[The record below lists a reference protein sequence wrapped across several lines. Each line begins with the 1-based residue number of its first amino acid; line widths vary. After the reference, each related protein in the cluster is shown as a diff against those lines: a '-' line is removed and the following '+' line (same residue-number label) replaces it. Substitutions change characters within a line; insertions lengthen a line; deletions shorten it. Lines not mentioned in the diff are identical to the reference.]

1 MFNKLNEKVNKV
13 ENTLFNVQI
22 YLNMRYEFQLN
33 TWVASLIFILFTA
46 NPLLAQDGVIR
57 GRVFNAQ
64 NNEPVPFAN
73 IVISGTTIG
82 STSDFDGNFLFT
94 GVNPGFVRLEVFSIG
109 FERKI
114 SDELMVSNTRTTF
127 VEIGIEEIAVEL
139 AEVQVRASVFERS
152 VESPVS
158 LRRIGIREIER
169 SPGSNRDISRVIQS
183 LPGVA
188 FTPSF
193 RNDVIIRGGGPSE
206 NRFFLDGIEIPT
218 INHFSTQGSSGGP
231 VGIINVDFIREVE
244 MYSGAFPANRG
255 NALSSVFEFRQVSGN
270 RDRLNTRATI
280 GASDIALSIDV
291 PLTPNTSIIASA
303 RRSYLQFLFG
313 ILGLPFLPTYNG
325 FQFKTNTRVT
335 ENSELNFVGIG
346 AIDNFRLNLA
356 ANETEEQRT
365 TLDFLPINNQWNYA
379 IGATYRIFR
388 ENGSDFFVLSRNMLR
403 NTAFKYPGNDESLAR
418 SLDYV
423 SDEIENKF
431 RFERTTNINNFRIN
445 FGLGGQYARFLADN
459 NQLLFANNQLQRVQ
473 SQAEFD
479 LFKWNLFGQVSRSFL
494 DNRLSLSMGVRADAN
509 NFSRSMSNMLDQV
522 SPRVSASY
530 QLLED
535 LFLSANVGRYYQIP
549 SYVTMGFVNPA
560 GVMINRENNLRYLSV
575 NHYVGGMEWRPL
587 PNSKITLE
595 GFYKQYGN
603 YPFSVRDSI
612 VLGSQSTEFG
622 IFGSEEVLSI
632 GRGRAFG
639 TELYFRAENIEDFNI
654 FLSYTFVRSEFQD
667 IRGSYIPARWDNRHI
682 LILTALRPLGRNW
695 EVGLKWRFSGG
706 SPFTPFDLEFSSRRD
721 AWDAQNSPYLDF
733 SRFNQERFPSFH
745 QLDVRVDRQF
755 FFRNFSIMAYL
766 DIQNIYNFQSR
777 LADVVVRERDANGQP
792 IITTGSDGVERYQLR
807 SIINTTGTILPSIG
821 LIFEF

>member
-1 MFNKLNEKVNKV
+1 
-13 ENTLFNVQI
+13 
-22 YLNMRYEFQLN
+22 MRYKFQLT
-33 TWVASLIFILFTA
+33 TWVAIMIFIVLTG

-73 IVISGTTIG
+73 IVISGTMIG

-109 FERKI
+109 FERRI
-114 SDELMVSNTRTTF
+114 SEELMVSNTRTTF
-127 VEIGIEEIAVEL
+127 IEIGIEEIAVEL
-139 AEVQVRASVFERS
+139 AEVQVRASVFERN

-188 FTPSF
+188 FTPAF
-193 RNDVIIRGGGPSE
+193 RNDVIIRGGGPAE

-231 VGIINVDFIREVE
+231 LGIINVDFIREVE

-255 NALSSVFEFRQVSGN
+255 NALSSVFEFRQISGN

-280 GASDIALSIDV
+280 GASDIALSVDG

-346 AIDNFRLNLA
+346 AIDNFRLNLD

-431 RFERTTNINNFRIN
+431 RFERTRNINNYRIN
-445 FGLGGQYARFLADN
+445 IGMGGEYARFLADN
-459 NQLLFANNQLQRVQ
+459 NQLLFFNNQLQRVQ
-473 SQAEFD
+473 TQAEFD

-494 DNRLSLSMGVRADAN
+494 ENRLSLSMGVRADAN
-509 NFSRSMSNMLDQV
+509 NFSASMSNMLDQI
-522 SPRVSASY
+522 SPRFSASY
-530 QLLED
+530 QLLDD
-535 LFLSANVGRYYQIP
+535 LFISANVGRYYQMP

-560 GVMINRENNLRYLSV
+560 GVMANRENNLRYLSV
-575 NHYVGGMEWRPL
+575 NHYVGGIEWRPL
-587 PNSKITLE
+587 PNSKVTLE
-595 GFYKQYGN
+595 GFYKQYSN

-622 IFGSEEVLSI
+622 VFGSEEVLSI

-667 IRGSYIPARWDNRHI
+667 IRGNYIPARWDNRHI

-706 SPFTPFDLEFSSRRD
+706 SPFSPFDLEFSSRRD
-721 AWDAQNSPYLDF
+721 AWDAQNSPYFDF

-745 QLDVRVDRQF
+745 QLDIRVDRQF

-766 DIQNIYNFQSR
+766 DIQNVYNFQAR
-777 LADVVVRERDANGQP
+777 LADIVVRERDANGQP
-792 IITTGSDGVERYQLR
+792 IVTIDGNGVERYQLR
-807 SIINTTGTILPSIG
+807 SIVNTTGTILPSIG

>member
-1 MFNKLNEKVNKV
+1 
-13 ENTLFNVQI
+13 
-22 YLNMRYEFQLN
+22 MRYKFQLT
-33 TWVASLIFILFTA
+33 TWVAIMIFIVLTG

-73 IVISGTTIG
+73 IVISGTMIG

-114 SDELMVSNTRTTF
+114 SEELMVSNTRTTF
-127 VEIGIEEIAVEL
+127 VEIGIDEIAVEL
-139 AEVQVRASVFERS
+139 AEVQVRASVFERN

-188 FTPSF
+188 FTPAF
-193 RNDVIIRGGGPSE
+193 RNDVIIRGGGPAE

-231 VGIINVDFIREVE
+231 LGIINVDFIREVE

-255 NALSSVFEFRQVSGN
+255 NALSSVFEFRQISGN

-280 GASDIALSIDV
+280 GASDIALSVDG

-346 AIDNFRLNLA
+346 AIDNFRLNLD

-431 RFERTTNINNFRIN
+431 RFERTRNINNYRIN
-445 FGLGGQYARFLADN
+445 FGLGGEYARFLADN
-459 NQLLFANNQLQRVQ
+459 NQLLFFNNQLQRVQ
-473 SQAEFD
+473 TQAEFD
-479 LFKWNLFGQVSRSFL
+479 LFKWNLFGQVSRSFMK
-494 DNRLSLSMGVRADAN
+494 NRLSLSMGVRADAN
-509 NFSRSMSNMLDQV
+509 NFSASMSNLLDQI
-522 SPRVSASY
+522 SPRFSASY
-530 QLLED
+530 QLLDD
-535 LFLSANVGRYYQIP
+535 LFISANVGRYYQMP
-549 SYVTMGFVNPA
+549 SYVTMGFINPA
-560 GVMINRENNLRYLSV
+560 GVMINRENNLRYLAV
-575 NHYVGGMEWRPL
+575 NHYVGGIEWRPL
-587 PNSKITLE
+587 PNSKVTLE
-595 GFYKQYGN
+595 GFYKQYSN
-603 YPFSVRDSI
+603 YPFSLRDSI

-622 IFGSEEVLSI
+622 VFGSEEVLSI

-667 IRGSYIPARWDNRHI
+667 IRGNYIPARWDNRHI

-721 AWDAQNSPYLDF
+721 AWDAQNSPYFDF

-745 QLDVRVDRQF
+745 QLDIRVDRQF

-766 DIQNIYNFQSR
+766 DIQNVYNFQAR
-777 LADVVVRERDANGQP
+777 LADIVVRERDANGEP
-792 IITTGSDGVERYQLR
+792 IVTIDGNGVERYQLR
-807 SIINTTGTILPSIG
+807 SIVNTTGTILPSIG